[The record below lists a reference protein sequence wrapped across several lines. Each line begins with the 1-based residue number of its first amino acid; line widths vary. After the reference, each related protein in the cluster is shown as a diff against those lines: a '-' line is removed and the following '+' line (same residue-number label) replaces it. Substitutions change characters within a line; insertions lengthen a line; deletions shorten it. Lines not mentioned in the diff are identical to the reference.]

1 MAWQVAVCFLLI
13 ASAHASCNGND
24 CRAGEDGNA
33 LLQTKA
39 SVSME
44 KSLPQEDNLE
54 EKALF
59 QTEETGSQQDEEQNE
74 EDEEEEGEEEED
86 EEEDQEEEED
96 EDEDE
101 DEEEE
106 EDEAEEDEAK
116 EEDDKDEDGTDPIVQ
131 PDSMVQ
137 SEPISEIQDG
147 NEGPAT
153 GSMRKAYLAATNI
166 YRCMHGAPAVKW
178 DSNIA
183 NGAYRWVRANGFNH
197 ARGTGLGENLYWSSP
212 APSNAWKVVT
222 NWYNEVRYC
231 YWPGCQRGSR
241 TVGHFTALV
250 WKDVYKIGC
259 AQSGKTAI
267 CRYKTRSCGPN
278 CYGRYKANVKRKSKS
293 YSACKSSGGGS
304 RRRARGG
311 GKLRKCGANRNK
323 YCYGY
328 KSNGSWCWLTHDG
341 KNKFVKDG
349 DGGYRCSAY
358 NGYPSSRYCQGA
370 RR

>member
-13 ASAHASCNGND
+13 TSAHASCNGND
-24 CRAGEDGNA
+24 CSAGEDGNA

-44 KSLPQEDNLE
+44 KSLPQENNLE
-54 EKALF
+54 EKALL
-59 QTEETGSQQDEEQNE
+59 QTEETGSQDEKQTE
-74 EDEEEEGEEEED
+74 EDED
-86 EEEDQEEEED
+86 EEEDHEEED
-96 EDEDE
+96 DEDE
-101 DEEEE
+101 DEEKEE
-106 EDEAEEDEAK
+106 EEEEDEAK
-116 EEDDKDEDGTDPIVQ
+116 EEDDEDGDGTELIVK

-153 GSMRKAYLAATNI
+153 GSMKKAYLAATNR
-166 YRCMHGAPAVKW
+166 YRCMHGAPAVTW

-183 NGAYRWVRANGFNH
+183 NGAYNWVRAHGFNH
-197 ARGTGLGENLYWSSP
+197 AHGTGLGENLYWSSP
-212 APSNAWKVVT
+212 APSNARTVVKD
-222 NWYNEVRYC
+222 WYNEVSSC
-231 YWPGCQRGSR
+231 YWPGCQRGSS

-278 CYGRYKANVKRKSKS
+278 CGGRYKKNVKRASKS
-293 YSACKSSGGGS
+293 YSACKSAGGGG
-304 RRRARGG
+304 GG
-311 GKLRKCGANRNK
+311 GKLKKCGANSAK
-323 YCYGY
+323 YCFGY
-328 KSNGSWCWLTHDG
+328 KSDGSWCYLTHDG
-341 KNKFVKDG
+341 KSNFVKDG
-349 DGGYRCSAY
+349 DGGYRCSSY
-358 NGYPSSRYCQGA
+358 NGYASSTYCQGA